1 MIHAAAGSY
10 GQGGFFCRDI
20 NDCRLMRENERQ
32 LRLCGNLPPTAQ
44 KGNNMDRKLLERILK
59 KCVKDG
65 EYSSSQLMASGKGMG
80 SGR

>member
-32 LRLCGNLPPTAQ
+32 LRLCGNLPPLPKKETIWTGSYWRESLKSVLRMGNTA
-44 KGNNMDRKLLERILK
+44 LH
-59 KCVKDG
+59 
-65 EYSSSQLMASGKGMG
+65 S
-80 SGR
+80 